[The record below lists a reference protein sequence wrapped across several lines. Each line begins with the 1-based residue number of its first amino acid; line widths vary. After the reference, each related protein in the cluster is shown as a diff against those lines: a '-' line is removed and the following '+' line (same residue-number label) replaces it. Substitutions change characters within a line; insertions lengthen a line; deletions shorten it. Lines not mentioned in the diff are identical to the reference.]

1 MRACRQMA
9 FLLMLGFAAS
19 AQYVEYRSVEG
30 SVTFRDGEPVR
41 GAVVQLRD
49 THTLSIRSYIT
60 KRDGRYHFESLNPD
74 IDYELRV
81 SYHNKFGKA
90 KTLSQF
96 NARKHAKIDLK
107 VEP

>member
-1 MRACRQMA
+1 MRGC
-9 FLLMLGFAAS
+9 LLLLLAFAAS

-30 SVTFRDGEPVR
+30 TVTFHDGEPAR

-49 THTLSIRSYIT
+49 THTLNIRSYIT
-60 KRDGRYHFESLNPD
+60 RRDGKYHFESLNPD

-81 SYHNKFGKA
+81 SYHNKFSKA

-96 NARKHAKIDLK
+96 NGKKHAKIDLK